1 MGPLEAGSRRP
12 GATGGRV
19 GIRTWVCIRLLFRS
33 PPRSRKRNG
42 GRRGE
47 AMTGLGGARVRGL
60 GCPVETL
67 AEEGQML
74 RTDLGTPLDPASVLP
89 APPRGSF

>member
-1 MGPLEAGSRRP
+1 
-12 GATGGRV
+12 
-19 GIRTWVCIRLLFRS
+19 
-33 PPRSRKRNG
+33 
-42 GRRGE
+42 
-47 AMTGLGGARVRGL
+47 MTGLGGARVRGL